1 MELTYVFYSN
11 KIFVNFIN
19 LLNFLKYSH
28 FNVRQSSCE
37 HKLILSI
44 VICVKTVKVKN
55 CRIIE
60 RKSLVSFSF
69 S

>member
-28 FNVRQSSCE
+28 FDVRQSSCE

-44 VICVKTVKVKN
+44 VICVKTVKN